1 MNTRFQSLP
10 ILLALLLKPVAGPG
24 QQPAAPTF
32 ESLVAAAQQA
42 QAAHDYAAAEKA
54 YQQATRIEPNI
65 PELWANLGLMQQ
77 ETGDIASAIPSFQ
90 QANRLN
96 PHLFVPNL
104 FLGIDYLHTGK
115 APEAIPFLVKAENLN
130 KSDPQAPLALGRA
143 YFATGKFSSAA
154 QEFARAT
161 TLDPKLGAAWFGLG
175 IAHLD
180 LVEQEARSMTAED
193 PDSSYARAL
202 YAESLEKQA
211 RFNEAATLY
220 RSLLASQPQP
230 PCLHSALGF
239 ALLRHRDLAGAA
251 NEFAAERAAH
261 PECGMALLGQ
271 ARIAM
276 NSGDKEE
283 AVKLLEELWA
293 RDHSF
298 FVANAGVL
306 SEGLSNEAASAVAA
320 YFSQQTAGIPPDLQK
335 ALLAAFDGGGHAP
348 DDPLDRM
355 DLREPGPPV
364 SAVRRT
370 AEEYYAAGE
379 FERCAQRLD
388 PALEAKRAGKLRLL
402 AACAF
407 FAGNSER
414 AIAAATALAALEPH
428 SAEALY
434 WSIQAHKRLALKSL
448 ARFQQ
453 LESNSARSH
462 VLLGDIYDQL
472 ERYDDAQAEY
482 SKALDIAPSDPAAM
496 LGLASAYLSNNNLE
510 KAMET
515 ARTALERNPQDPELN
530 LIVAET
536 MVATHQFA
544 EAEPYLM
551 KSLNVKSQM
560 LGHVH
565 ALIGKVYAETGRTRD
580 AIAQLKMAESS
591 DKDGSVHYLLVR
603 LYRQIG
609 DTKDAT
615 AALDQVKTI
624 KQQVRDRGVKTIE
637 DPDLSSLESPAG
649 LSSTP

>member
-1 MNTRFQSLP
+1 VNPCLRSLP
-10 ILLALLLKPVAGPG
+10 IVLALLLKPVAGPG

-54 YQQATRIEPNI
+54 YQQAARIEPNI

-77 ETGDIASAIPSFQ
+77 ETGDIASAIPSFR

-104 FLGIDYLHTGK
+104 FLGNDYLHTGK
-115 APEAIPFLVKAENLN
+115 APEAIPFLVKAESLN

-154 QEFARAT
+154 QAFARAT

-180 LVEQEARSMTAED
+180 LVEQEARSMTAEN

-239 ALLRHRDLAGAA
+239 ALLKHRDLAGAG

-261 PECGMALLGQ
+261 PECGMALFGQ

-276 NSGDKEE
+276 NSGDKEQ

-298 FVANAGVL
+298 FVSNAGVL
-306 SEGLSNEAASAVAA
+306 SEGLSNDAASAA
-320 YFSQQTAGIPPDLQK
+320 YFSQPAAGIPADLQN

-348 DDPLDRM
+348 DDPLERT
-355 DLREPGPPV
+355 DLREAGAPV
-364 SAVRRT
+364 SAVRPT

-388 PALEAKRAGKLRLL
+388 PVLEAKRAGKLRLL

-414 AIAAATALAALEPH
+414 AIAAATALEALEPH

-482 SKALDIAPSDPAAM
+482 SKALDIAPGDPAAM
-496 LGLASAYLSNNNLE
+496 LGLASAYFSNNNLE

-515 ARTALERNPQDPELN
+515 ALTALERNPQDPELN

-536 MVATHQFA
+536 MVARHQFA
-544 EAEPYLM
+544 GAEPYLM

-565 ALIGKVYAETGRTRD
+565 ALIGKVYAETGRTRE
-580 AIAQLKMAESS
+580 AIAQLKMSESS
-591 DKDGSVHYLLVR
+591 DEDGSVHYLLVR

-624 KQQVRDRGVKTIE
+624 KQQIRDRGVKTIE
-637 DPDLSSLESPAG
+637 DPDLSSMESPAG
-649 LSSTP
+649 VSSTP